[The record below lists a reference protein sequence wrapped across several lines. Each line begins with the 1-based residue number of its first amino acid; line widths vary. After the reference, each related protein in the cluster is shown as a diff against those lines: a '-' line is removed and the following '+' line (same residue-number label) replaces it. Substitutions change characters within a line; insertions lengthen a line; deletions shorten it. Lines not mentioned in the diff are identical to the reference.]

1 MDALEL
7 HLLNDYQRNFP
18 LVPAPYLAVANDL
31 GVSEEMVLQT
41 LGKLRAEGSVSR
53 VGAIFRPHRI
63 GHSALAAMSVPQQRL
78 EACAQIINLRPE
90 VNHNYEREH
99 AYNLWFVVT
108 AEDEVSVLRVLR
120 ELELEIGCQALY
132 LPMLEDYHIDLG
144 FSLTAEGEK
153 TPRRSSCPARRI
165 SDQPALSREKRGLVA
180 ALQDGLP
187 LVSRPYAA
195 LGNAAGIGEDA
206 VLESLHGM
214 LEEDVIKRLGVVVRH
229 HELGFRANAMVVW
242 DIPDEQVAHFGK
254 CVGEADGV
262 TLCYRRPRR
271 LPEWRY
277 NMFSMIHGR
286 DRDSVCALI
295 EKLRHGC
302 GLEAFGYDILFSKR
316 RFKQQ
321 GAHYVSLAKAVA

>member
-1 MDALEL
+1 MNDLEL
-7 HLLNDYQRNFP
+7 HVLNDYQRDFP
-18 LVPAPYLAVANDL
+18 LVSAPYLAIARAL
-31 GVSEEMVLQT
+31 GVSEDKVLQT
-41 LGKLRAEGSVSR
+41 LRNLQTTGAVSR

-78 EACAQIINLRPE
+78 EEVAQLVNQRLE

-108 AEDEVSVLRVLR
+108 AENEPGVLQVLH
-120 ELELEIGCQALY
+120 ELEVQSRCRALY

-144 FSLTAEGEK
+144 FSLTAVASK
-153 TPRRSSCPARRI
+153 PACRAPSCKQSAAPL
-165 SDQPALSREKRGLVA
+165 ALNDADRGLIA
-180 ALQDGLP
+180 ALQDGLTP
-187 LVSRPYAA
+187 VSRPYAA
-195 LGNAAGIGEDA
+195 LAKAAGMREEA
-206 VLESLHGM
+206 VLARLQDF
-214 LEEDVIKRLGVVVRH
+214 LDNDVIKRFGVVVRH

-242 DIPDEQVAHFGK
+242 DIPDEQVAQLGQ
-254 CVGEADGV
+254 CMGEAEGV

-286 DRDSVCALI
+286 DRDSVCQLI
-295 EKLRHGC
+295 EKLRVAC
-302 GLEAFGYDILFSKR
+302 GLMQFDYDILFSKR

-321 GAHYVSLAKAVA
+321 GAHYVSRARAVA

>member
-1 MDALEL
+1 MDDLEL
-7 HLLNDYQRNFP
+7 HVLNDYQRDFP
-18 LVPAPYLAVANDL
+18 LVPAPYLAVARAL
-31 GVSEEMVLQT
+31 GVTEESVLQT
-41 LGKLRAEGSVSR
+41 LRNLQATGAVSR

-78 EACAQIINLRPE
+78 EEAARLVNQRPE

-108 AEDEVSVLRVLR
+108 AEDEPSVLQVLR
-120 ELELEIGCQALY
+120 ELELQTGCRALY

-144 FSLTAEGEK
+144 FSLTAAADK
-153 TPRRSSCPARRI
+153 PVRRSTPDRQGASPLLLTDA
-165 SDQPALSREKRGLVA
+165 DRGLIA
-180 ALQDGLP
+180 ALQDGLA

-195 LGNAAGIGEDA
+195 LAKAAGMAEEA
-206 VLESLHGM
+206 VLARLQNF
-214 LEEDVIKRLGVVVRH
+214 LDEDVIKRFGVVVRH

-242 DIPDEQVAHFGK
+242 DIPDEQVAQLGL
-254 CVGEADGV
+254 CVGEAEGV

-277 NMFSMIHGR
+277 NMFSMIHGK
-286 DRDSVCALI
+286 DRDSVCRLI
-295 EKLRHGC
+295 EKLRNEC
-302 GLEAFGYDILFSKR
+302 GLTRFDYDILFSKR

-321 GAHYVSLAKAVA
+321 GAHYVSHIREAA

>member
-1 MDALEL
+1 MNELEL
-7 HLLNDYQRNFP
+7 HLLNDYQRDFP
-18 LVPAPYLAVANDL
+18 LVPEPYLAVAKNL
-31 GVSEEMVLQT
+31 GVSEEVVLQT
-41 LGKLRAEGSVSR
+41 LGKLRAEGAVSR

-78 EACAQIINLRPE
+78 ESVAQIINQRPE

-108 AEDEVSVLRVLR
+108 AEDEPHVLQVLR
-120 ELELEIGCQALY
+120 ELELEIGCRALY

-144 FSLTAEGEK
+144 FSLTEGAGK
-153 TPRRSSCPARRI
+153 ASRPASSCVVKRMDKQHAM
-165 SDQPALSREKRGLVA
+165 SAAERGLVA
-180 ALQDGLP
+180 ALQEGLP
-187 LVSRPYAA
+187 LVSHPYAA
-195 LGNAAGIGEDA
+195 LGEASGMAEEE
-206 VLESLHGM
+206 VLERLCGM
-214 LEEDVIKRLGVVVRH
+214 MEADVIKRFGVVVRH

-242 DIPDEQVAHFGK
+242 DVPDELVAQLGK
-254 CVGEADGV
+254 CVGEAEGV

-295 EKLRHGC
+295 EKLRVAC
-302 GLEAFGYDILFSKR
+302 GLEKFDYDILFSKR

-321 GAHYVSLAKAVA
+321 GAHYVSLARAA